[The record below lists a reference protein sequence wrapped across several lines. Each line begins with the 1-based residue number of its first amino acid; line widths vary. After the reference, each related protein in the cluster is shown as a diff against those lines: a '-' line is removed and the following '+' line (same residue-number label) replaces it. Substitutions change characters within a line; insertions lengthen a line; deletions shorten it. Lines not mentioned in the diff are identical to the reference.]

1 MKISKKEK
9 SDVSVTG
16 YKKSRRVLMESVVVK
31 IIEKY
36 LEWEKIKQKKGYSD
50 TLRLEYDDDANY
62 YLNKGYSED
71 EALHADTIVSFWT
84 IYKTLLER
92 EAGWSSYKTP
102 KSLECLLRQIRS
114 KRENDYTVKIIKVN
128 NKLEEFA
135 KVIYTKG
142 NYMLLPKRSMNN
154 ERYKRF
160 EDRIDLTLFHSFSGG
175 ELSGYFERDELLRKW
190 IIREKL
196 DQLFKNGDVR
206 KENILWL
213 LDNEKKITEM
223 DSSEIYV
230 YINSAIAFIKN
241 RQCRLHKL
249 TI

>member
-1 MKISKKEK
+1 
-9 SDVSVTG
+9 
-16 YKKSRRVLMESVVVK
+16 
-31 IIEKY
+31 
-36 LEWEKIKQKKGYSD
+36 
-50 TLRLEYDDDANY
+50 
-62 YLNKGYSED
+62 
-71 EALHADTIVSFWT
+71 
-84 IYKTLLER
+84 
-92 EAGWSSYKTP
+92 
-102 KSLECLLRQIRS
+102 
-114 KRENDYTVKIIKVN
+114 
-128 NKLEEFA
+128 
-135 KVIYTKG
+135 
-142 NYMLLPKRSMNN
+142 MLLPWTKRSMNN

-175 ELSGYFERDELLRKW
+175 ELSGYFECDELLRKW

-241 RQCRLHKL
+241 RQCRLR
-249 TI
+249 